1 MIGKSINCMRFE
13 EALAAFVV
21 MVKHFN
27 LLSTINASDIY
38 TVPLKATKTAAEKPT
53 STVNTSIR

>member
-1 MIGKSINCMRFE
+1 MRFE